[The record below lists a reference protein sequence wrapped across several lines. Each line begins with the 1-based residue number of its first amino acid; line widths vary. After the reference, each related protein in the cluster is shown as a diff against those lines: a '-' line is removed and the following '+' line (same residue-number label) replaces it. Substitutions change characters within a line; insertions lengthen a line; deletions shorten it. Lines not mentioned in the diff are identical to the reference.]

1 MVTSIEQMSLWVWYM
16 QCSNASNSYTPL
28 WSLVLCFPFILIVET
43 NIEIKIAFQQQIF
56 SALVL
61 LVTNNQ
67 MLHAVTFLL
76 DQTLELMVNMNIIV
90 KI

>member
-1 MVTSIEQMSLWVWYM
+1 M
-16 QCSNASNSYTPL
+16 
-28 WSLVLCFPFILIVET
+28 CFPFILIVET